1 MKWSFNFVSNTNNK
15 FRGYYNKDYSEI
27 KLSVRGW
34 IGWDEISVVF
44 LQNIHFLKWTL
55 IKLNL
60 NQTVLISRTAL
71 SCMYF
76 FKTDTLSFDKGPGTV
91 LKQMMVSQH
100 MPPAW
105 GVDRLIASPVYD
117 KAEEKIG

>member
-27 KLSVRGW
+27 KLSVRGQV
-34 IGWDEISVVF
+34 GWDEISVVF

-55 IKLNL
+55 IKFKPDCSNFKDSL
-60 NQTVLISRTAL
+60 V
-71 SCMYF
+71 MYIF

-100 MPPAW
+100 MSPAW